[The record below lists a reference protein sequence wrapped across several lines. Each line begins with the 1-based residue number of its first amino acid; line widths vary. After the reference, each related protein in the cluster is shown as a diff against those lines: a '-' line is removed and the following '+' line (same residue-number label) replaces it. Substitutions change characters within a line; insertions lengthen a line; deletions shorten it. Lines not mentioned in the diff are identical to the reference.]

1 MRMRMPLRSFLLLT
15 LLLSLVVVAGCAAL
29 ERKKEP
35 YPAPEFSVSSITGE
49 EYTFSQLKGKPLVL
63 AIGATWC
70 PHCMHEAPIFKKVYD
85 RYEGRVEM
93 MGVLMKSSQKDAEAF
108 LKKNKLNFKIGL
120 DPEGKVGKAYGVT
133 GIPMI
138 YFINREG
145 YIVDEV
151 FGGIEEDDLV
161 KKIEMLLK

>member
-1 MRMRMPLRSFLLLT
+1 MQMPMPLRSSFLLT
-15 LLLSLVVVAGCAAL
+15 LLLSIIVVAGCATL

-35 YPAPEFSVSSITGE
+35 YPAPDFSVVSTTGE

-63 AIGATWC
+63 ALGATWC
-70 PHCMHEAPIFKKVYD
+70 QHCMREAPIFKKVYD

-93 MGVLMKSSQKDAEAF
+93 VGVLMKSPQKDAES
-108 LKKNKLNFKIGL
+108 LVKKNKLNFKIGL

-138 YFINREG
+138 FFINRDG
-145 YIVDEV
+145 NIVDEH
-151 FGGIEEDDLV
+151 FGGLEEGDLV
-161 KKIEMLLK
+161 EKIETLLK

>member
-1 MRMRMPLRSFLLLT
+1 MRMRMPLRSSLLIALT
-15 LLLSLVVVAGCAAL
+15 LSFFMAAGCATL

-35 YPAPEFSVSSITGE
+35 YPAPDFSVVSITGE

-63 AIGATWC
+63 ALGATWC
-70 PHCMHEAPIFKKVYD
+70 PHCMREAPIFKKVYD

-93 MGVLMKSSQKDAEAF
+93 MGVLMKSPQKDAEAIV
-108 LKKNKLNFKIGL
+108 KKNKLNFKIGL

-138 YFINREG
+138 FFINRDG
-145 YIVDEV
+145 YIVDEH
-151 FGGIEEDDLV
+151 FGGLEEGDLV
-161 KKIEMLLK
+161 EKIEALLK